1 MKNIKFIISSIFTLS
16 LLHIGF
22 SQEEYEFTDVIRID
36 ATDVKNQ
43 QITGTCWSF
52 SAASYIESEAINNE
66 MPYLD
71 LSEMF
76 VVRNIYIDKALNYV
90 RRQGATQ
97 FGEGALGTDFL
108 QAAEKYGL
116 VPEWIYPGRED
127 EANHDHRELSHLLK
141 SYLDGVI
148 ENPAKKLSKQ
158 WLAGYTAILDVYMG
172 EVPDEFEF
180 DSITYTPLSF
190 SKEVVK
196 FDINDYVYLT
206 SFTHEP
212 YYKPFVLQVPD
223 NFSSASYY
231 NVPLNDLVNV
241 INYALENG
249 FTLEWDADVSEK
261 GFSGKKGVAIVPEK
275 EWVDKTKEEK
285 ENTLVITETEIEI
298 SEELRQDQYENYQ
311 TTDDHLMHII
321 GYANDQDGKL
331 YYIVKN
337 SWGTKHDY
345 DGFVY
350 VSSSYMKLKTISIIV
365 NKKGISKSLLKKL
378 GI

>member
-1 MKNIKFIISSIFTLS
+1 MNKIKLLLSSVFTL
-16 LLHIGF
+16 LIFNIGF
-22 SQEEYEFTDVIRID
+22 AQEKYVFTDVVRID
-36 ATDVKNQ
+36 ATEVKNQ

-52 SAASYIESEAINNE
+52 SAASYIESEVINND
-66 MPYLD
+66 MPKLD

-76 VVRNIYIDKALNYV
+76 IVRNIYIEKALNYV
-90 RRQGATQ
+90 RRQGTTQ

-116 VPEWIYPGRED
+116 VPEWVYPARETD
-127 EANHDHRELSHLLK
+127 TAHDHRELVHLLK

-158 WLAGYTAILDVYMG
+158 WLNGYKGILDAYLG
-172 EVPDEFEF
+172 EVPEEFEF
-180 DSITYTPLSF
+180 DGKNYTPISF
-190 SKEVVK
+190 AKEVVK
-196 FDINDYVYLT
+196 FDINDYLYLT

-231 NVPLNDLVNV
+231 NLPLNELINA
-241 INYALENG
+241 INYALDQG
-249 FTLEWDADVSEK
+249 FTIEWDADVSEK
-261 GFSGKKGVAIVPEK
+261 GFNGSKGIAIVPKKKWDE
-275 EWVDKTKEEK
+275 KTKEEK
-285 ENTLVITETEIEI
+285 DSTLVITENELEVN
-298 SEELRQDQYENYQ
+298 EDLRQEQYENYL

-337 SWGTKHDY
+337 SWGAKRGY

-365 NKKGISKSLLKKL
+365 NKKGVSKDLKNKL
-378 GI
+378 EL

>member
-1 MKNIKFIISSIFTLS
+1 MNKIKIILSSILLS
-16 LLHIGF
+16 LILNGGIA
-22 SQEEYEFTDVIRID
+22 QEKYEFTDVVRID
-36 ATDVKNQ
+36 ATEVKNQ

-52 SAASYIESEAINNE
+52 SAASYIESEAINND
-66 MPYLD
+66 MPKLD

-90 RRQGATQ
+90 RRQGTTQ
-97 FGEGALGTDFL
+97 FGEGALGNDFL

-116 VPEWIYPGRED
+116 VPEWIYPAREED
-127 EANHDHRELSHLLK
+127 ETYDHRELSLLLK

-148 ENPAKKLSKQ
+148 KNPAKKLSKQ
-158 WLAGYTAILDVYMG
+158 WLDGYKGILDAYMG
-172 EVPDEFEF
+172 EAPEEFEF
-180 DSITYTPLSF
+180 DGKIYTPLSF
-190 SKEVVK
+190 AKEVVK
-196 FDINDYVYLT
+196 FDINDYLYLT

-231 NVPLNDLVNV
+231 NVPLNELTNA
-241 INYALENG
+241 INYALDQG

-261 GFSGKKGVAIVPEK
+261 GFSGSKGIAIVPEK
-275 EWVDKTKEEK
+275 EWGEKTKEEK
-285 ENTLVITETEIEI
+285 DSTLVLTENELEI
-298 SEELRQDQYENYQ
+298 SEELRQEQYENYL

-337 SWGTKHDY
+337 SWGNNRGY

-365 NKKGISKSLLKKL
+365 NKEGVSKDLKKKL
-378 GI
+378 EL

>member
-1 MKNIKFIISSIFTLS
+1 MNNIKLILSSVFA
-16 LLHIGF
+16 LLMFNIGF
-22 SQEEYEFTDVIRID
+22 AQEKYVFTDVVRID
-36 ATDVKNQ
+36 ATEIKNQ

-52 SAASYIESEAINNE
+52 SAASYIESEAINNG
-66 MPYLD
+66 MPKLD

-90 RRQGATQ
+90 RRQGTTQ

-116 VPEWIYPGRED
+116 VPEWVYQAREAD
-127 EANHDHRELSHLLK
+127 AAHDHREMVHLLK

-158 WLAGYTAILDVYMG
+158 WLNGYKGILDAYLG
-172 EVPDEFEF
+172 EAPEEFEF
-180 DSITYTPLSF
+180 DGKNYTPISF
-190 SKEVVK
+190 AKEVVK
-196 FDINDYVYLT
+196 FDIYDYLYLT

-231 NVPLNDLVNV
+231 NVPLNEMMNA
-241 INYALENG
+241 INYALDQG
-249 FTLEWDADVSEK
+249 FTLEWDADASEE
-261 GFSGKKGVAIVPEK
+261 GFSGSKGIAIVPEK
-275 EWVDKTKEEK
+275 AWNEKSKEEK
-285 ENTLVITETEIEI
+285 DSTLVLTENEKEI
-298 SEELRQDQYENYQ
+298 SEELRQEQYENYL

-337 SWGTKHDY
+337 SWGTKRGY
-345 DGFVY
+345 DGYVY

-365 NKKGISKSLLKKL
+365 NKEGVSKDLKKKL
-378 GI
+378 EL